1 LAEEL
6 VQTPLFAENEA
17 DFAVLVVPPEH
28 REELV
33 DLALAHGC
41 DILSEKPIADS
52 MEASIR
58 IHRRVRESGRK
69 MAVTMSHRFDQD
81 KQTLERLV
89 SSGDYGAPSY
99 VVGRLTYNAR
109 AGYPWLSKRL
119 QDVADSLIFDMA
131 VHHFDVI
138 RALGGANARMVYA
151 RAWVPPWSRW
161 AGGGTALTLIE
172 LENGVPAFYE
182 ISMSNASTLIPW
194 DAEYWRVECELATL
208 ELDRRELRL
217 LRNDE
222 PDAIPKSP
230 CRSARHAAGV
240 GELVARR
247 DVRRLDRRR
256 ARGADEPRRQ
266 HLLRRA
272 DVRRDRKR
280 KERPGHRRAELPRT
294 PARGSGRPCLTGRAS
309 LSCSTRAQTPGGVT
323 VRATRPRGG
332 LRLRSARAA

>member
-109 AGYPWLSKRL
+109 AGYPWPSKRL
-119 QDVADSLIFDMA
+119 QDVADALIFDMA

-222 PDAIPKSP
+222 PDAIPKALAVPLDTRPAWANSWLAEMFVDWIGGGP
-230 CRSARHAAGV
+230 AVPTNLDDNIYCAALTFAAIESARSGRV
-240 GELVARR
+240 I
-247 DVRRLDRRR
+247 DVPSFLERRL
-256 ARGADEPRRQ
+256 AGA
-266 HLLRRA
+266 A
-272 DVRRDRKR
+272 
-280 KERPGHRRAELPRT
+280 
-294 PARGSGRPCLTGRAS
+294 
-309 LSCSTRAQTPGGVT
+309 
-323 VRATRPRGG
+323 
-332 LRLRSARAA
+332 ARA